1 MNTRHLLAPE
11 LAAVIDQLPVIP
23 INRNTLESVRMTRAQ
38 QAEVVASTLPEVS
51 GVEVSEQQVP
61 GTASDPPVRVLVYRP
76 VGVTRDLPVLLWI
89 HGGGYVLGRA
99 DGDSYAMKRVVG
111 AVPCCVVSVDYRL
124 APETPF
130 PGAINDCH
138 AALTWLHAHA
148 SELRIDARRIGIA
161 GVSAG
166 AGLAAALGL
175 MVRDRGEIDLCF
187 QALLQPML
195 DDRTATD
202 ACQHPLAGEFIWTN
216 AYNHFGW
223 SALLG
228 HEPGGDD
235 VSPYASP
242 ARAESLAG
250 LPATF
255 INVGALDLF
264 VEESIAYARRLIRA
278 GVPTELH
285 VYPGACHAFQALA
298 PDCAA
303 AQANDR
309 DFITA
314 LAHALVQ
321 A

>member
-1 MNTRHLLAPE
+1 MKTRHLLAPE
-11 LAAVIDQLPVIP
+11 LATVIDQLPVLP
-23 INRNTLESVRMTRAQ
+23 INGETLETVRMIRAQ
-38 QAEVVASTLPEVS
+38 QAEVVASTLPEVP
-51 GVEVSEQQVP
+51 GVEASERQVP
-61 GTASDPPVRVLVYRP
+61 GTTGDPPVRVLIYRP
-76 VGVTRDLPVLLWI
+76 TEATGDLLVLLWI
-89 HGGGYVLGRA
+89 HGGGHVFGRA
-99 DGDSYAMKRVVG
+99 DWDGYSMKRIVG
-111 AVPCCVVSVDYRL
+111 AAGCCVVSVDYRL

-130 PGAINDCH
+130 PGSVNDCH
-138 AALTWLHAHA
+138 AALAWLHAHA
-148 SELRIDARRIGIA
+148 SELRIDAQRIGIA

-166 AGLAAALGL
+166 GGLAAALGL
-175 MVRDRGEIDLCF
+175 MVRDRGGMKLRF

-195 DDRTATD
+195 DDRTATVP
-202 ACQHPLAGEFIWTN
+202 CPYPLAGEFIWTN
-216 AYNHFGW
+216 ACNHFGW

-228 HEPGGDD
+228 REPGGDD

-264 VEESIAYARRLIRA
+264 VEESVDYARRLIRA

-298 PDCAA
+298 PACAA

-314 LAHALVQ
+314 LARALAQ